1 MAMLF
6 TPDESDFAA
15 FETRFRWFEHVLL
28 AAWNEIQAN
37 EEVPGALDWL
47 RLLPEGTDLDI
58 EDVECSLAY
67 QADSGYC
74 ATVWDASGV
83 EDDLPWAVFIV
94 DDFGARLL
102 PEYSLFEREEE
113 LPSTALEAVLAR
125 AEQELPD
132 LLLSGAFDRTGELLS
147 IPPWL
152 ATPLYREDEP

>member
-1 MAMLF
+1 MTMLF
-6 TPDESDFAA
+6 TPDESEFAG
-15 FETRFRWFEHVLL
+15 FEARFRWFEHVLL
-28 AAWNEIQAN
+28 AAWNEIQGE

-67 QADSGYC
+67 QSDSGYV

-83 EDDLPWAVFIV
+83 EDDLPWAVFLV

-102 PEYSLFEREEE
+102 PEYSLFEGEDE

-132 LLLSGAFDRTGELLS
+132 LLLSGALDRIGEPLS

-152 ATPLYREDEP
+152 ATPLYREEEP